1 MSSTGCPGGA
11 FPPYGPVMN
20 ETALTVH
27 QIARPHGFPT
37 AEHFAF
43 IESPLPEPVVG
54 SALVENLY
62 WSVDPYHRE
71 MMDDVP
77 GGFALDAPLEGRT
90 IGRVIASRTPRLA
103 EGEIVFHRQGWRT
116 HAAVR
121 PDEVRQLPR
130 FEGVPLTA
138 YLSTLGG
145 TGLTAYV
152 GLTRIARLQEGEDL
166 FVSAAAG
173 GVGTATGRFAR
184 LLGAGRLV
192 GSAGSAAKAAHLTR
206 EVGYDA
212 VFDYHDGPAAD
223 LLGKAAP
230 DGIDVFVD
238 NVGGEQLAA
247 AMGALREFGRV
258 VRVGTISQY
267 NTPDAPPPRFD
278 YRTWWRRASAWKVS
292 WSATTAVC
300 RRTCTS
306 SRCHICRAAGSL
318 WTRRWLTVSSA
329 SWTRSW
335 ECCAART
342 PARSSCGTVRN
353 PRPEL
358 TPDSVSRNM
367 PERRPAQQV
376 TTGSTARRWWTRLRP
391 ARLVAQARLL

>member
-1 MSSTGCPGGA
+1 
-11 FPPYGPVMN
+11 MN

-27 QIARPHGFPT
+27 QTARPHGFPT
-37 AEHFAF
+37 ADHFTF
-43 IESPLPEPVVG
+43 VESPIPGPAVG

-77 GGFALDAPLEGRT
+77 GGFALGAPLEGRT
-90 IGRVIASRTPRLA
+90 IGRVIASRTPGLA

-116 HAAVR
+116 HAVVTPEEIR
-121 PDEVRQLPR
+121 KLPR
-130 FEGVPLTA
+130 FDGVPLTA
-138 YLSTLGG
+138 YLSILGG

-192 GSAGSAAKAAHLTR
+192 GSAGSAAKADHLTR

-223 LLGKAAP
+223 LLGKVAP

-238 NVGGEQLAA
+238 NVGGQQLAA
-247 AMGALREFGRV
+247 AVGALREFGRI
-258 VRVGTISQY
+258 VRIGTISQY
-267 NTPDAPPPRFD
+267 NTPR
-278 YRTWWRRASAWKVS
+278 RTAAALQLLGHRGEKASAWRAS
-292 WSATTAVC
+292 WSATTAMC
-300 RRTCTS
+300 RRSCTS
-306 SRCHICRAAGSL
+306 SRYRICRAASSL
-318 WTRRWLTVSSA
+318 WTRQWLTGSST
-329 SWTRSW
+329 SWTHSW
-335 ECCAART
+335 ECCTART
-342 PARSSCGTVRN
+342 PARSSC
-353 PRPEL
+353 E
-358 TPDSVSRNM
+358 
-367 PERRPAQQV
+367 
-376 TTGSTARRWWTRLRP
+376 TARKSRP
-391 ARLVAQARLL
+391 